1 MCLDKFFARESIR
14 KFFWPERL
22 AFVDAVV
29 FVERFFKKG
38 AVLKLWEFQ
47 GGGVALLKGPSLV
60 GKSSKGLQAS
70 NHVRR
75 SIP

>member
-1 MCLDKFFARESIR
+1 MSRESTK

-29 FVERFFKKG
+29 FVERFYKKG
-38 AVLKLWEFQ
+38 AVLKLWKFQ

-60 GKSSKGLQAS
+60 GKGSKGLQAS
-70 NHVRR
+70 SLVRR